1 MTTGAQKYRLTWEVG
16 SGYSNQDA
24 AERIEYTMSINRD
37 FSNSAGQVFHI
48 NDWEIDA
55 DKCEA
60 IVDLYEYTEWGGQ
73 DLCFIFS
80 GLPEVVGPRSELMF

>member
-1 MTTGAQKYRLTWEVG
+1 MTTGAQKYKLTWEVG
-16 SGYSNQDA
+16 SGYLNQDA

-48 NDWEIDA
+48 NDWDIDA

-60 IVDLYEYTEWGGQ
+60 VVDLFEYAEWGGQ
-73 DLCFIFS
+73 QLPSIFV
-80 GLPEVVGPRSELMF
+80 GLPEVQNPNAWYA